1 MENLA
6 KVGEPSALWS
16 SVRALQER
24 EILLRRL
31 ANVAQ
36 ATGDTAQAE
45 VGRRQA
51 DRVKAQVEALS
62 RLVEGELN
70 SA

>member
-1 MENLA
+1 
-6 KVGEPSALWS
+6 
-16 SVRALQER
+16 VRALEER

-51 DRVKAQVEALS
+51 DRVKTQVQALL
-62 RLVEGELN
+62 RLVKGEAN
-70 SA
+70 ST

>member
-1 MENLA
+1 
-6 KVGEPSALWS
+6 
-16 SVRALQER
+16 
-24 EILLRRL
+24 LRRL

-36 ATGDTAQAE
+36 ATGDAAQAE

-51 DRVKAQVEALS
+51 DRVKAQVEQLS